1 MQPVRAAAAV
11 NELIANAAKHA
22 YRGKQ
27 GGRVQVRVAG
37 VGEDKLSISVR
48 DEGTGLP
55 QGFDLGR
62 PKGLGMRIVT
72 SFVTQLNGT
81 IEIRHHN
88 PVTEFVVI
96 LPR

>member
-1 MQPVRAAAAV
+1 M
-11 NELIANAAKHA
+11 
-22 YRGKQ
+22 
-27 GGRVQVRVAG
+27 
-37 VGEDKLSISVR
+37 R
-48 DEGTGLP
+48 DQGTGLP

-62 PKGLGMRIVT
+62 SKGLGMQIVT

-88 PVTEFVVI
+88 PGTEFVVI